1 MRQRKVIKTTLGE
14 LFGVDTEATWPSDRE
29 GWQVSSTV
37 MFIRVTT

>member
-14 LFGVDTEATWPSDRE
+14 LLGVDIEATWRSDRG